1 MYSSEAFYKLERA
14 HSKRVDQVQSLTA
27 QLKSAEEEGAASK
40 KEVAE
45 SNARAKQLE
54 RKWFES
60 NHKLAETE
68 KELEALRLDFS
79 KVAQE
84 RDELKACSD
93 KWPAKKA
100 IVYHKGVMASF
111 LKAQN
116 EMKKQVKAGKTDWS
130 DPEPSEDEEDDQDS
144 GEISS
149 DEGEPAG
156 ETRRLGKKLKQ
167 SRPSPHQTRRRLI
180 KSSPSN
186 LQTLLKRLWRSLI
199 LERPVRA
206 EQLMI

>member
-1 MYSSEAFYKLERA
+1 M
-14 HSKRVDQVQSLTA
+14 DQVQSLTA

-40 KEVAE
+40 KEAAE
-45 SNARAKQLE
+45 STARAEQLE
-54 RKWFES
+54 RKWSES

-68 KELEALRLDFS
+68 KELVALRLDFS

-84 RDELKACSD
+84 RDDLKARSD

-100 IVYHKGVMASF
+100 IVYRKGVMAAF

-149 DEGEPAG
+149 DEGEPADETEAIEKETQTEPTLPTPDPTSTHQVESEQPADSFEEAMAFPHPG
-156 ETRRLGKKLKQ
+156 EAG
-167 SRPSPHQTRRRLI
+167 PSGTADGTEL
-180 KSSPSN
+180 
-186 LQTLLKRLWRSLI
+186 
-199 LERPVRA
+199 
-206 EQLMI
+206 